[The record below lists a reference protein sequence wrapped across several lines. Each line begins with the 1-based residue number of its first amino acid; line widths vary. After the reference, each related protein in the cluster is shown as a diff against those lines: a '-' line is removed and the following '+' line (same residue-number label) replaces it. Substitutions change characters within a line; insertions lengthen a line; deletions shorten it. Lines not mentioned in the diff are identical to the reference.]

1 MLKTQEYSL
10 WLMPSGE
17 IYERLNSLISQLSR
31 KYKTPVFEPHLTL
44 LGGVLGSEAD
54 ILSKTNQLTSVLQ
67 PYRIELS
74 QVEYLAEYF
83 RCLFIK
89 AKETD
94 EVMNANL
101 EARKIF
107 DRQNDTEY
115 MPHLSL
121 MYGDFPPR
129 IKEEIIEEIG
139 KEISVSFDVS
149 LVHLFS
155 TTGEPKDWYRVGC
168 IDLVET

>member
-1 MLKTQEYSL
+1 MLKTKEYTL

-17 IYERLNSLISQLSR
+17 IYDRLNSLISQLGR
-31 KYKTPVFEPHLTL
+31 KYETPVFEPHITF
-44 LGGVLGSEAD
+44 LGGVLGTEAD
-54 ILSKTNQLTSVLQ
+54 IVSKTNQLASVLH
-67 PYRIELS
+67 PYRVELG

-83 RCLFIK
+83 RCLFVK
-89 AKETD
+89 VKETD

-107 DRQNDTEY
+107 DRQNGTKY

-121 MYGDFPPR
+121 MYGDFPSR

-155 TTGEPKDWYRVGC
+155 TNGEPKDWYRVKE
-168 IDLVET
+168 LSLK